1 MEKRFIYVGTFDCD
15 TFLESYGIH
24 AFEMDCQTGA
34 LTKIEIQNPGYN
46 PDYLVTD
53 TDKKFLF
60 ASNDRQTRADVCA
73 YQISSTGKL
82 FLVSKLQLPGAGMA
96 SLEISRDGRFLVAPY
111 YETSAVGSCSVNGN
125 GKLLKVVQQI
135 SLQGHGITERQ
146 TKAHPHQVLFDREG
160 KHVLVPDLGSDRVWS
175 FSYDEN
181 SGRLT
186 LGSSLA
192 FIPGSGPRH
201 IAFHPNNRWA
211 YVITELKNTIH
222 CCQFN
227 SKTGEL
233 TEVQCVELLPEDF
246 MGECIAA
253 EIDCSPDGDYL
264 FATTRGYYTSEGY
277 DRIFTLKINP
287 DDGTVNI
294 VRDGPTWG
302 VCPRMFKF
310 TPDGKFLLIANQF
323 SDELIVLQYDAT
335 SGRIGEICARENV
348 PYAGAICIV
357 DTQGE
362 NPV

>member
-15 TFLESYGIH
+15 TFLGSYGIH

-146 TKAHPHQVLFDREG
+146 TKAHPHQVLFDWEG

-233 TEVQCVELLPEDF
+233 TEVQCVKLLPEDF

-253 EIDCSPDGDYL
+253 EIGCSPDGDYL
-264 FATTRGYYTSEGY
+264 FAV
-277 DRIFTLKINP
+277 
-287 DDGTVNI
+287 TV
-294 VRDGPTWG
+294 
-302 VCPRMFKF
+302 
-310 TPDGKFLLIANQF
+310 
-323 SDELIVLQYDAT
+323 
-335 SGRIGEICARENV
+335 
-348 PYAGAICIV
+348 
-357 DTQGE
+357 
-362 NPV
+362 

>member
-15 TFLESYGIH
+15 TFLGSYGIH

-146 TKAHPHQVLFDREG
+146 TKAHPHQVLFDWEG

-201 IAFHPNNRWA
+201 IIIN
-211 YVITELKNTIH
+211 L
-222 CCQFN
+222 
-227 SKTGEL
+227 
-233 TEVQCVELLPEDF
+233 
-246 MGECIAA
+246 
-253 EIDCSPDGDYL
+253 
-264 FATTRGYYTSEGY
+264 RGV
-277 DRIFTLKINP
+277 F
-287 DDGTVNI
+287 
-294 VRDGPTWG
+294 
-302 VCPRMFKF
+302 
-310 TPDGKFLLIANQF
+310 
-323 SDELIVLQYDAT
+323 
-335 SGRIGEICARENV
+335 
-348 PYAGAICIV
+348 
-357 DTQGE
+357 
-362 NPV
+362 